1 MIKARMWGGAV
12 LGAGLL
18 AGCAPMPPQSQ
29 DDPIAFR
36 INQLESRMEKL
47 EQGQQGSR
55 AVDVVSTQQ
64 QIQEDL
70 RQLKGS
76 LEQQAYQ
83 LQNQEQRINQ
93 LMAEV
98 QQRIPALGGGGA
110 AASSAGGEA
119 PAPVA
124 PPAANAPSADGAT
137 PAAGAAPVPVTS
149 LPPVAGEQANYD
161 VAFNLLKE
169 GRYPQA
175 ADAFSRFLQQYPS
188 SRLAPN
194 AQYWLAESQYVA
206 RNYDASMIEFKK
218 VVAQYPGN
226 PKVPDAM
233 LKIGYI
239 HSEKQQWTE
248 AKTALDRVIQ
258 EYPSS
263 GAADLARQRLN
274 RLQRE
279 GHIPG

>member
-1 MIKARMWGGAV
+1 MIKARRWSGMV
-12 LGAGLL
+12 LGASLM

-36 INQLESRMEKL
+36 INQLESRMAKL
-47 EQGQQGSR
+47 EQSQQGGH

-76 LEQQAYQ
+76 VEQQAYQ

-98 QQRIPALGGGGA
+98 QQRIPALGGGTAPPSGA
-110 AASSAGGEA
+110 GEA
-119 PAPVA
+119 PAA
-124 PPAANAPSADGAT
+124 PPASEPSADGT
-137 PAAGAAPVPVTS
+137 TSAAPPAPVPVTS
-149 LPPVAGEQANYD
+149 APPVVGEQASYD

-175 ADAFSRFLQQYPS
+175 ADAFTRFLQQYPS

-206 RNYDASMIEFKK
+206 RNYDASLIEFKK

-226 PKVPDAM
+226 SKIPDAL

-239 HSEKQQWTE
+239 YGEKQQWTD

-258 EYPSS
+258 EYPGS

>member
-47 EQGQQGSR
+47 EQGQQGGR

-76 LEQQAYQ
+76 LEQQAFQ

-93 LMAEV
+93 IMTEL
-98 QQRIPALGGGGA
+98 QQRIPALGGGVVAPTGA
-110 AASSAGGEA
+110 A
-119 PAPVA
+119 PAQDVPATDGATPVA
-124 PPAANAPSADGAT
+124 PPV
-137 PAAGAAPVPVTS
+137 PVPVAS

-206 RNYDASMIEFKK
+206 RNYDVSLAEFRK

-226 PKVPDAM
+226 PKVPDAL

-248 AKTALDRVIQ
+248 AKAALERVVQ
-258 EYPSS
+258 EYPGS
-263 GAADLARQRLN
+263 GSADLARQRLN

>member
-1 MIKARMWGGAV
+1 MVKTGVWGAV
-12 LGAGLL
+12 ILTAGVL
-18 AGCAPMPPQSQ
+18 AGCAPMQPQSQ

-36 INQLESRMEKL
+36 INQIESRMEKL
-47 EQGQQGSR
+47 EQSQQGDR
-55 AVDVVSTQQ
+55 TLDVVSSQQ

-76 LEQQAYQ
+76 LEQQAFQ

-93 LMAEV
+93 IMTEL
-98 QQRIPALGGGGA
+98 QQRIPALGGGA
-110 AASSAGGEA
+110 VA
-119 PAPVA
+119 PAGEPPAQDVPAATDGTSPAA
-124 PPAANAPSADGAT
+124 PP
-137 PAAGAAPVPVTS
+137 APVPVAS

-175 ADAFSRFLQQYPS
+175 ADAFGRFLQQYPS

-206 RNYDASMIEFKK
+206 RNYDVSLAEFRK

-226 PKVPDAM
+226 PKVPDAL

-248 AKTALDRVIQ
+248 AKAALERVVQ
-258 EYPSS
+258 EYPGS
-263 GAADLARQRLN
+263 GSADLARQRLN

>member
-1 MIKARMWGGAV
+1 MVKAGTWGAV
-12 LGAGLL
+12 ILAGGVL

-36 INQLESRMEKL
+36 INQIESRMEKL
-47 EQGQQGSR
+47 EQSQQGGR
-55 AVDVVSTQQ
+55 TLDVVSSQQ

-93 LMAEV
+93 IMTDL
-98 QQRIPALGGGGA
+98 QQRIPALGGGGVA
-110 AASSAGGEA
+110 PAGGL
-119 PAPVA
+119 PAQDV
-124 PPAANAPSADGAT
+124 PAETDGT
-137 PAAGAAPVPVTS
+137 QPAPVPVGS

-206 RNYDASMIEFKK
+206 RNYDVSLAEFRK

-226 PKVPDAM
+226 PKVPDAL

-248 AKTALDRVIQ
+248 AKAALERVIQ
-258 EYPSS
+258 EYPGS
-263 GAADLARQRLN
+263 GSADLARQRLN

>member
-1 MIKARMWGGAV
+1 MVKAGAWGAV
-12 LGAGLL
+12 ILTAGVL
-18 AGCAPMPPQSQ
+18 AGCAPMQPQSQ

-36 INQLESRMEKL
+36 INQIESRMEKL
-47 EQGQQGSR
+47 EQSQQGGR
-55 AVDVVSTQQ
+55 TLDVVSSQQ

-76 LEQQAYQ
+76 LEQQAFQ

-93 LMAEV
+93 IMTEL
-98 QQRIPALGGGGA
+98 QQRIPALGGGA
-110 AASSAGGEA
+110 VA
-119 PAPVA
+119 PAGETPAQDVPAATDGASPAA
-124 PPAANAPSADGAT
+124 PP
-137 PAAGAAPVPVTS
+137 APVPVAS

-175 ADAFSRFLQQYPS
+175 ADAFGRFLQQYPS

-206 RNYDASMIEFKK
+206 RNYDVSLAEFRK

-226 PKVPDAM
+226 PKVPDAL

-248 AKTALDRVIQ
+248 AKAALERVIQ
-258 EYPSS
+258 EYPGS
-263 GAADLARQRLN
+263 GSADLARQRLN

>member
-1 MIKARMWGGAV
+1 MIKARTWGV
-12 LGAGLL
+12 VIMGAGTL

-47 EQGQQGSR
+47 EQSQQGSR
-55 AVDVVSTQQ
+55 TLDVVSSQQ

-76 LEQQAYQ
+76 LEQQAFQ

-93 LMAEV
+93 LMTDL
-98 QQRIPALGGGGA
+98 QQRIPALGSGA
-110 AASSAGGEA
+110 
-119 PAPVA
+119 VA
-124 PPAANAPSADGAT
+124 PTGEPPAQDASTADGTA
-137 PAAGAAPVPVTS
+137 PAPVPVTS
-149 LPPVAGEQANYD
+149 LPPVVGEQASYD

-175 ADAFSRFLQQYPS
+175 ADAFGRFLQQYPS

-194 AQYWLAESQYVA
+194 AQYWLAESHYVA
-206 RNYDASMIEFKK
+206 RNYDVSLTEFRK

-226 PKVPDAM
+226 PKIPDAL

-239 HSEKQQWTE
+239 LSEKQQWTE
-248 AKTALDRVIQ
+248 ARTVLEQVVQ
-258 EYPSS
+258 EYPAS
-263 GAADLARQRLN
+263 GSADLARQRLN

>member
-1 MIKARMWGGAV
+1 
-12 LGAGLL
+12 
-18 AGCAPMPPQSQ
+18 MPPQSQ

-47 EQGQQGSR
+47 EQSQQGAR
-55 AVDVVSTQQ
+55 TLDVVSGQQ

-76 LEQQAYQ
+76 LEQQAFQ

-93 LMAEV
+93 LMTDL
-98 QQRIPALGGGGA
+98 QQRMPALGGG
-110 AASSAGGEA
+110 SVPPTGEA
-119 PAPVA
+119 PPAPDAPASDGTTLAA
-124 PPAANAPSADGAT
+124 PP
-137 PAAGAAPVPVTS
+137 APVPVAA
-149 LPPVAGEQANYD
+149 LPPVAGEQASYD

-175 ADAFSRFLQQYPS
+175 ADAFNRFLQQYPS

-206 RNYDASMIEFKK
+206 RNYDVSLTEFRK

-226 PKVPDAM
+226 PKVPDAL

-248 AKTALDRVIQ
+248 AKTALERVIQ

-263 GAADLARQRLN
+263 GSADLARQRLN
-274 RLQRE
+274 WLQRE

>member
-1 MIKARMWGGAV
+1 MVKAGTWGAV
-12 LGAGLL
+12 ILAGGVL

-36 INQLESRMEKL
+36 INQIESRLEKL
-47 EQGQQGSR
+47 EQSQEGGR
-55 AVDVVSTQQ
+55 TLDVVSTQQ

-93 LMAEV
+93 IMTDL
-98 QQRIPALGGGGA
+98 QQRIPALGGGGV
-110 AASSAGGEA
+110 A
-119 PAPVA
+119 PASGL
-124 PPAANAPSADGAT
+124 PAQDVPAETDGT
-137 PAAGAAPVPVTS
+137 QPAPVPVAS

-175 ADAFSRFLQQYPS
+175 ADAFNRFLQQYPS
-188 SRLAPN
+188 SSLAPN

-206 RNYDASMIEFKK
+206 RNYDVSLAEFRK
-218 VVAQYPGN
+218 VVAQYPSN
-226 PKVPDAM
+226 PKVPDAL

-248 AKTALDRVIQ
+248 AKAALERVVQ
-258 EYPSS
+258 EYPGS
-263 GAADLARQRLN
+263 GSADLARQRLN

>member
-1 MIKARMWGGAV
+1 MVKAGTWGAMI
-12 LGAGLL
+12 LGTGML

-36 INQLESRMEKL
+36 LNQLENRMEKL
-47 EQGQQGSR
+47 EQSQQGAR
-55 AVDVVSTQQ
+55 TLDVVSTQQ
-64 QIQEDL
+64 RIQEDL

-93 LMAEV
+93 LMAEL
-98 QQRIPALGGGGA
+98 QQRIPALGGGA
-110 AASSAGGEA
+110 VAPAGEA
-119 PAPVA
+119 PAQDV
-124 PPAANAPSADGAT
+124 PAASDGAS
-137 PAAGAAPVPVTS
+137 PAASPVPVPVAVP
-149 LPPVAGEQANYD
+149 PPVAGEQASYD

-169 GRYPQA
+169 GRYSQA
-175 ADAFSRFLQQYPS
+175 ADAFTRFLQQYPS

-206 RNYDASMIEFKK
+206 RNYDVALAEFRK

-226 PKVPDAM
+226 PKVPDAL

-248 AKTALDRVIQ
+248 AKAALERVVQ
-258 EYPSS
+258 EYPGS
-263 GAADLARQRLN
+263 GSADLARQRLN

>member
-1 MIKARMWGGAV
+1 MVKARMWGGAV

-47 EQGQQGSR
+47 EQSQQGGR

-70 RQLKGS
+70 RQLKGG

-98 QQRIPALGGGGA
+98 QQRIPALGGGA
-110 AASSAGGEA
+110 VAPSAGGEA

-124 PPAANAPSADGAT
+124 PPATDAPSADGAT
-137 PAAGAAPVPVTS
+137 PAAPQAPVPVTS

-175 ADAFSRFLQQYPS
+175 ADAFGRFLQQYPS

-206 RNYDASMIEFKK
+206 RNYDASMVEFKK
-218 VVAQYPGN
+218 VVTQYPGN
-226 PKVPDAM
+226 SKIPDAL

-258 EYPSS
+258 EYPGT

>member
-1 MIKARMWGGAV
+1 MSKARAWGAMI
-12 LGAGLL
+12 LGAGMLG
-18 AGCAPMPPQSQ
+18 GCAPMPPQSQ

-36 INQLESRMEKL
+36 LNQLESRMEKL
-47 EQGQQGSR
+47 EQSQQGAR
-55 AVDVVSTQQ
+55 TLDVVSGQQ

-76 LEQQAYQ
+76 LEQQAFQ

-93 LMAEV
+93 LMTEL
-98 QQRIPALGGGGA
+98 QQRIPALGGGTP
-110 AASSAGGEA
+110 A
-119 PAPVA
+119 PAAEMPMQDV
-124 PPAANAPSADGAT
+124 PASDGTTPAPS
-137 PAAGAAPVPVTS
+137 PAPVPVAS
-149 LPPVAGEQANYD
+149 PPPVVGEQASYD

-175 ADAFSRFLQQYPS
+175 ADAFTRFLQQYPS

-206 RNYDASMIEFKK
+206 RNYDVALAEFRK

-226 PKVPDAM
+226 PKLPDAL

-248 AKTALDRVIQ
+248 AKTALERVIQ

-263 GAADLARQRLN
+263 GSADLARQRLN

>member
-1 MIKARMWGGAV
+1 MIKARAWGAMI
-12 LGAGLL
+12 LGAGTL
-18 AGCAPMPPQSQ
+18 AACAPMPPQSQ

-36 INQLESRMEKL
+36 INQLESRMGKL
-47 EQGQQGSR
+47 EQSQQGAR
-55 AVDVVSTQQ
+55 TLDVVSSQQ

-76 LEQQAYQ
+76 LEQQAFQ

-93 LMAEV
+93 LMTEL
-98 QQRIPALGGGGA
+98 QQRIPALGGGA
-110 AASSAGGEA
+110 VAPTGEA
-119 PAPVA
+119 PAQDVPAADGTTATA
-124 PPAANAPSADGAT
+124 PPV
-137 PAAGAAPVPVTS
+137 PVPVTS
-149 LPPVAGEQANYD
+149 LPPVAGEQASYD

-175 ADAFSRFLQQYPS
+175 ADAFTRFLRQYPS

-206 RNYDASMIEFKK
+206 RNYDVSLTEFRK

-226 PKVPDAM
+226 PKVPDAL

-248 AKTALDRVIQ
+248 AKTALERVIQ
-258 EYPSS
+258 EYPAS
-263 GAADLARQRLN
+263 GSADLARQRLN